1 MTGSPFRAVLCDL
14 GGVVVDAPFSA
25 FDAIERA
32 AGAARGAVREINARH
47 PDDNA
52 WARIERGEI
61 SVEEFVE
68 LFTAEA
74 EEVGHRLP
82 ARDVIDVVHSLAP
95 HPTTA
100 NAAIVEALR
109 QCKQAGLTL
118 VLVTN
123 NVQPLDQRPES
134 AWLFDQFDVVIESC
148 VVGRRKPERAFYE
161 LALERAGVSADE
173 AVMLD
178 DLGINLKPARD
189 LGLHTIKVTDPD
201 VAARDLL
208 AIVVP
213 ARGHDD
219 VSA

>member
-1 MTGSPFRAVLCDL
+1 MTASRVRAVLCDL

-61 SVEEFVE
+61 SVDEFVE

-100 NAAIVEALR
+100 NEAMVGALQR
-109 QCKQAGLTL
+109 CKRAEITL

-123 NVQPLDQRPES
+123 NVQPLALRPES
-134 AWLFDQFDVVIESC
+134 AWLFDLFDVVVESC
-148 VVGRRKPERAFYE
+148 VVGVRKPERAFYE
-161 LALERAGVSADE
+161 LALDRAGVRAGE

-178 DLGINLKPARD
+178 DLGINLKPARE
-189 LGLHTIKVTDPD
+189 LGLHTIKVSDPA
-201 VAARDLL
+201 VAAQQLL
-208 AIVVP
+208 EGCLI
-213 ARGHDD
+213 
-219 VSA
+219 SS